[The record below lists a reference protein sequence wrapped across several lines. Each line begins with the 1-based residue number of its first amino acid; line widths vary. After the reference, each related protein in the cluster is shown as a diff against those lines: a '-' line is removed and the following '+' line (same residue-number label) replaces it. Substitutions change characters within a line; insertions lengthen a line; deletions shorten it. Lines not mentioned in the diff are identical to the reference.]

1 VSVSRPLL
9 LLAALLAGAAATAC
23 EGPRDVAVRVSI
35 PAPDSSDTP
44 VSGVGL
50 VALPYDRDSVLASL
64 EARARSPRPAT
75 ARLDSLFAG
84 FRAPFNRYATATLRL
99 GRLQDSAAAL
109 KARLDTLPRN
119 APEYGRLYAGLEG
132 LADTVTAAQR
142 ETDAAR
148 AALDRARTGFVAESE
163 SLRAAI
169 RHWEDST
176 YRGYDSIV
184 RTLATSRRQEPLTD
198 TTDAQGWAQFR
209 LSPGRWWIYGRSW
222 DATDPNAEWY
232 WNAPADG
239 DTILLSARSGQRRP
253 RY

>member
-1 VSVSRPLL
+1 VSLSRPLL
-9 LLAALLAGAAATAC
+9 VLAALLAGAATAC
-23 EGPRDVAVRVSI
+23 EGPRDLVVRVSI
-35 PAPDSSDTP
+35 PAPDASDTP

-50 VALPYDRDSVLASL
+50 VALPYDRDSVLREL
-64 EARARSPRPAT
+64 EATARTPHPPT

-84 FRAPFNRYATATLRL
+84 FRDPFNRYASATLQLSRL
-99 GRLQDSAAAL
+99 RDSAETL
-109 KARLDTLPRN
+109 KARLDSLPRN
-119 APEYGRLYAGLEG
+119 SPEYGRLYAGLEG
-132 LADTVTAAQR
+132 LADRVAAAQR
-142 ETDAAR
+142 QADSAR

-184 RTLATSRRQEPLTD
+184 RNLALSRRREPLTD

-232 WNAPADG
+232 WNVPANA
-239 DTILLSARSGQRRP
+239 DTILLSGRTGRRRP